1 MFPVL
6 DAKDGF
12 GPLLSLVHLDAVQNR
27 LLLRSILPTY
37 GKYIR
42 WEVWSG

>member
-12 GPLLSLVHLDAVQNR
+12 GPLLSLVHLDAVHNR
-27 LLLRSILPTY
+27 LLRSILPTY
-37 GKYIR
+37 GKYFR